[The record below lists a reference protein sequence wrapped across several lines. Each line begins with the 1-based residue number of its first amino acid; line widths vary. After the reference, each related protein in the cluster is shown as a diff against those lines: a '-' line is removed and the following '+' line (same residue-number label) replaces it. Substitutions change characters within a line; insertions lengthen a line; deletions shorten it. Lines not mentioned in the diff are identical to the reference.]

1 MNTSKFRLLFFFFIF
16 FLNIYPKQNLNVEIL
31 FPLHFKSMKGNSP
44 QSDSHFSAFTPKHLH
59 AFYLALL
66 LLHTRPTSY
75 SHPRPAL
82 PAVRGQHCSP
92 RCRCPLAALPWPC
105 HALLP
110 RYDPPRFY
118 LRMAGDPPFTW
129 LVFSAR
135 MGLHFARQSVLLCE
149 GSTDTLLDHKF

>member
-1 MNTSKFRLLFFFFIF
+1 MSTSKFRFPSFFFFF
-16 FLNIYPKQNLNVEIL
+16 NIYPKQNLDVEIL

-92 RCRCPLAALPWPC
+92 RCQCPLAALPWPC

-110 RYDPPRFY
+110 RYDPP
-118 LRMAGDPPFTW
+118 PFLSEDGW
-129 LVFSAR
+129 RSS
-135 MGLHFARQSVLLCE
+135 LHLACFLCPNGVAFRKTIGAFMWRE
-149 GSTDTLLDHKF
+149 HGYAPGS

>member
-16 FLNIYPKQNLNVEIL
+16 FFNIYPKQNLNVEIL

-110 RYDPPRFY
+110 RYDPP
-118 LRMAGDPPFTW
+118 PFLSEDGW
-129 LVFSAR
+129 RSS
-135 MGLHFARQSVLLCE
+135 LHLACFLCPNGVAFRKTIGAFMWRE
-149 GSTDTLLDHKF
+149 HGYAPGS